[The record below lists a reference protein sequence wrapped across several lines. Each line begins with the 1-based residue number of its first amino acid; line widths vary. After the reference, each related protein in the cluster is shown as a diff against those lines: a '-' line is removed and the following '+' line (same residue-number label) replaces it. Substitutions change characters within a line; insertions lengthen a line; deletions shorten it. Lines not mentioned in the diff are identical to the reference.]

1 MIKDYISDLI
11 RKALAEMGVEAKDIP
26 DFSVEHP
33 DELSHGDYATNVS
46 LILARKLKTN
56 PVEFAK
62 DLVLRL
68 ERLAQDNHNLL
79 KIMIAGPGFI
89 NFYLSPEF
97 FASQTKEILKRG
109 KKYGRSNP
117 PAGGGGKRKVIVE
130 YSSPNIAKPF
140 TVGHLR
146 STIIGDAIA
155 NILDFSGYKIIRD
168 NHLGDWGTQFGKLIV
183 AIKKWSSMDVIEKS
197 ETPIKDLVSLYVK
210 FHEEAEINKDL
221 ENEGRAWFT
230 KLEKG
235 DKEARKIW
243 KKCVKLSMKEF
254 ERVYKVLGVKF
265 NTAYGKSFFED
276 KMAEVIEDVKK
287 AGIARESEG
296 AYLVFFNQE
305 NKEKEKYPPLM
316 LLKTDG
322 SSLYALRDLA
332 ADKWRKKKYGK
343 DTIIINEVGSEQSLQ
358 FKQLFETEK
367 LLGYVKEGERVHVG
381 HGLYRFPEGKMST
394 RKGNV
399 IWLDDVIK
407 EAVERAGAIN
417 KETAEIVAMGAMKFN
432 DLKREAKGD
441 INFNWDEI
449 LNLKG
454 DSGPYLQY
462 SCVRAQA
469 VLAKAKEEGVK
480 MSVSPSLNKEGA
492 RGRFDL
498 EKLLYR
504 FPEVV
509 ERSGK
514 EYAPH
519 YLALYLTQLA
529 SEFSTFYGQGKIVD
543 KADTNSPYKV
553 ALTRAFLNIMQNG
566 LALLGIQVPKRM

>member
-1 MIKDYISDLI
+1 MIKTYIENLI
-11 RKALAEMGVEAKDIP
+11 KEALGKIGVEAKDIP

-33 DELSHGDYATNVS
+33 DELSHGDYATNVA

-56 PVEFAK
+56 PVEFANK
-62 DLVLRL
+62 LVEVLRQ
-68 ERLAQDNHNLL
+68 AQDNQNIQ
-79 KIMIAGPGFI
+79 KVSVAGPGFI
-89 NFYLSPEF
+89 NFSLTPEF
-97 FASQTKEILKRG
+97 FANQTKEILKKG
-109 KKYGRSNP
+109 KKYGRSKI
-117 PAGGGGKRKVIVE
+117 GGKKKVIVE

-140 TVGHLR
+140 TIGHLR
-146 STIIGDAIA
+146 STIIGDALA
-155 NILDFSGYKIIRD
+155 NILDFQGYKIIRD

-183 AIKKWSSMDVIEKS
+183 AIKKWSSLEAIEKS
-197 ETPIKDLVSLYVK
+197 EKPIKDLVDLYVK
-210 FHEEAEINKDL
+210 FHDEAEKDNTL

-235 DKEARKIW
+235 DKEAKKIW
-243 KKCVKLSMKEF
+243 KTCVKLSLKEF

-265 NTAYGKSFFED
+265 NTAYGESFFED

-287 AGIARESEG
+287 VGIARESEG
-296 AYLVFFNQE
+296 AYLVFFDQE

-316 LLKTDG
+316 LLKSDG

-343 DTIIINEVGSEQSLQ
+343 DTVIINEVGMEQSLQ

-381 HGLYRFPEGKMST
+381 HGLYRFAEGKMST

-399 IWLDDVIK
+399 IWLDDVIN
-407 EAVERAGAIN
+407 EAISRAGEVN
-417 KETAEIVAMGAMKFN
+417 KESAEIVAIGAIKFN
-432 DLKREAKGD
+432 DLKRESKGD
-441 INFNWDEI
+441 INFSWDEI

-462 SCVRAQA
+462 SCVRAAAILQ
-469 VLAKAKEEGVK
+469 KAKEEKV
-480 MSVSPSLNKEGA
+480 PTSLKLRETSEIYN
-492 RGRFDL
+492 L
-498 EKLLYR
+498 EKVLYR

-509 ERSGK
+509 ERAGK

-519 YLALYLTQLA
+519 HLALYLTQLA
-529 SEFSTFYGQGKIVD
+529 SEFSTFYAQGKIVD
-543 KADTNSPYKV
+543 KTDANSPYKV
-553 ALTRAFLNIMQNG
+553 ALTGAFLNIMQNG
-566 LALLGIQVPKRM
+566 LTLLGIKVPKRM